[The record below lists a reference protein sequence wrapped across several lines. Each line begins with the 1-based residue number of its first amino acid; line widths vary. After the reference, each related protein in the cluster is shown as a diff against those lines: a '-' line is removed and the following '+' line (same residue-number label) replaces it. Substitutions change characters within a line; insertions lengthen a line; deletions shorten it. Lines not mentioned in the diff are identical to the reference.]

1 MSEKER
7 IMSMR
12 NVNQFAYIYMAGK
25 DIINKVN
32 SLEEE
37 FSKDGLKRM
46 RTAVTHLDKAF
57 AEVLA
62 TMGRET
68 YRQLEFYIRTHEV
81 CMIPQQDKF
90 KYMKNLQKQEHLI
103 NIRSVVVKAEC
114 NDCKKKDSSTCKT
127 KKMLEECGTP
137 YFYEMDEL
145 DTLPEEERK
154 NAEHCGY
161 CGGVGE

>member
-1 MSEKER
+1 M
-7 IMSMR
+7 
-12 NVNQFAYIYMAGK
+12 
-25 DIINKVN
+25 
-32 SLEEE
+32 
-37 FSKDGLKRM
+37 
-46 RTAVTHLDKAF
+46 
-57 AEVLA
+57 
-62 TMGRET
+62 
-68 YRQLEFYIRTHEV
+68 
-81 CMIPQQDKF
+81 QDKF